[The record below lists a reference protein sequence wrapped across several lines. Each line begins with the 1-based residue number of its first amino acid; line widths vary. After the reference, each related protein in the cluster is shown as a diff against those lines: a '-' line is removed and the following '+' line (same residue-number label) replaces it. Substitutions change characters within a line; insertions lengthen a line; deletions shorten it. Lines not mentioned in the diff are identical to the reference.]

1 MIAPRWSRQAS
12 FAWVAGAYLTAL
24 VAAAVAAYLVP
35 EGWSSLWAAAVADV
49 VATLVVFAFSRALK
63 CSSMYDAYWSVAP
76 IFIVLYWVFQADES
90 VNPIRAGAVLF
101 LVTWWGIR
109 LTYNWARGWPG
120 LHHTDWRYQV
130 MKERAPSLWFL
141 SDLFGIHLFPT
152 VEVFLALGGAWVAL
166 TQPGRALSW
175 IDLVA
180 LTVTAAAITI
190 ETIAD
195 QQLRAFSKVKR
206 PGEIMKTGLW
216 AYSRHP
222 NYFGELSFWWGLYLF
237 GLAADPTR
245 WWTLIGPAMMTA
257 MFLGVSIPWMDRRS
271 CERRPEYAEHMK
283 RVSGIVP
290 WFPKRARTS

>member
-1 MIAPRWSRQAS
+1 MKAPRWSRRAS
-12 FAWVAGAYLTAL
+12 FAWVAGAYAAAL
-24 VAAAVAAYLVP
+24 AAAAVTLLLVP
-35 EGWSSLWAAAVADV
+35 EEWSSFWAVAAADV
-49 VATLVVFAFSRALK
+49 VATLVVFGFSRGLK
-63 CSSMYDAYWSVAP
+63 CSSTYDAYWSVAP
-76 IFIVLYWVFQADES
+76 IVIVFYWVFQAQQG

-101 LVTWWGIR
+101 LVTWWGGR
-109 LTYNWARGWPG
+109 LTYNWARSWPG
-120 LHHTDWRYQV
+120 LHHTDWRYEATRQ
-130 MKERAPSLWFL
+130 KAPKLWFF

-152 VEVFLALGGAWVAL
+152 VEVLLALSGAWVAL
-166 TQPGRALSW
+166 TQESRPLSW

-180 LTVTAAAITI
+180 FVVTAGAITI

-195 QQLRAFSKVKR
+195 QQLLAFSRVKR

-237 GLAADPTR
+237 GLAADPTEL
-245 WWTLIGPAMMTA
+245 WTIIGPLMMTG

-283 RVSGIVP
+283 RVSGLVP
-290 WFPKRARTS
+290 WFPKKT